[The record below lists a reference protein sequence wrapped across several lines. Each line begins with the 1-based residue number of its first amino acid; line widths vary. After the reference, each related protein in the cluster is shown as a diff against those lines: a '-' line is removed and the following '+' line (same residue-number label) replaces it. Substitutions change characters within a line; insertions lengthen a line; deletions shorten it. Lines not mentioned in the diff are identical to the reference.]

1 MESTSLLFFVA
12 HILCGTSL
20 GKHLGS
26 YIQLDD
32 AWSMLKN
39 RCTYTCLGGT
49 LKMDHLTP
57 FISGLFTSRTWR
69 IIPVSK

>member
-1 MESTSLLFFVA
+1 MESTSFCFFVA

-20 GKHLGS
+20 GKPLGS

-39 RCTYTCLGGT
+39 RRTYRCLAGA

-57 FISGLFTSRTWR
+57 FINGLFTSRTWR
-69 IIPVSK
+69 IIPVRK